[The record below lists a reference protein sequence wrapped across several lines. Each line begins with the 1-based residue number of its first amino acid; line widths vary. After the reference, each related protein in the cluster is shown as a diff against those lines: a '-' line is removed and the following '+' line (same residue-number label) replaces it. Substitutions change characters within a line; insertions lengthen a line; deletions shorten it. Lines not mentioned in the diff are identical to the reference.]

1 MMSNSLKSILTSIS
15 IAFFMFS
22 GCASTSPALKMS
34 ASGKSRIDL
43 YAIYQDGCPACA
55 MMKQSMKDP
64 RVQELLSRE
73 FTVHI
78 SDISDKESLPKAWM
92 RPVYTPTL
100 YFLDSNQKELI
111 SSTDKAMSPDR
122 LLMTLKSAVE
132 ARDLE

>member
-1 MMSNSLKSILTSIS
+1 MSNSLKSVLIGIS
-15 IAFFMFS
+15 MMFLMFS
-22 GCASTSPALKMS
+22 GCAGTSPALKTS

-43 YAIYQDGCPACA
+43 YAVYQDGCPACA
-55 MMKQSMKDP
+55 MLKQSMKDP

-73 FTVHI
+73 FTVYI

-111 SSTDKAMSPDR
+111 SSTDKAMSPNQ
-122 LLMTLKSAVE
+122 LLMILKSAVE